1 MKIVDGALDGRN
13 LKYVVDLILF
23 NALCVGSFVEV
34 NLPQLVV
41 VVAVTCHYYFFVELD
56 LDSIF
61 VEEDFT
67 SAVAQ
72 LS

>member
-1 MKIVDGALDGRN
+1 MKIVDGALDGRD
-13 LKYVVDLILF
+13 LEYVVELILVR
-23 NALCVGSFVEV
+23 ALCVGSFVEV

-56 LDSIF
+56 FDNIF

-67 SAVAQ
+67 SVVA
-72 LS
+72 